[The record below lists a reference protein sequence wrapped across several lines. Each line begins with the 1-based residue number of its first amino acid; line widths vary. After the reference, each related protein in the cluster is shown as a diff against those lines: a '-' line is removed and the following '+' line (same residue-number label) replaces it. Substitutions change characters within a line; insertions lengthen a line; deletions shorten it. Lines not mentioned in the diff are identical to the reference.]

1 MVTLELSKEEARAL
15 ENVLDRYLM
24 HLEVEIVKTEK
35 KEFKEALKERKKILV
50 AIGERLKGK
59 IKLG

>member
-1 MVTLELSKEEARAL
+1 MITFELNEEEAKVL

-35 KEFKEALKERKKILV
+35 KDFKEALKERKKVLV
-50 AIGERLKGK
+50 GIAEKLKEK
-59 IKLG
+59 IK

>member
-1 MVTLELSKEEARAL
+1 MVNLELSKEEARAL

-50 AIGERLKGK
+50 TIGERLKEK
-59 IKLG
+59 IKLD

>member
-1 MVTLELSKEEARAL
+1 MVTVELNNEEAKAL

-50 AIGERLKGK
+50 AIAEKLKEK
-59 IKLG
+59 IK